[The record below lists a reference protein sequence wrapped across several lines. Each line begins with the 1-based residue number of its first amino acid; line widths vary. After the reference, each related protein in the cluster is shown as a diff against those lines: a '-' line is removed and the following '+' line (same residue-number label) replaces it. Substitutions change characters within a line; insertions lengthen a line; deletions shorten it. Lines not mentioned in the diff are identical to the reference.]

1 MSAEAGEVR
10 TNRLVDLRGPGKA
23 KVLKRDQRKYKIF
36 GNQNLPRMKERRSQ
50 ITSYHI
56 PRGQDGLCLRG
67 RLHRPCQG
75 ILITRSDGSASL
87 LKKALT

>member
-10 TNRLVDLRGPGKA
+10 TNRLADLRGPGKA
-23 KVLKRDQRKYKIF
+23 KVLKRAQRKYKIL

-56 PRGQDGLCLRG
+56 PRGQDPCACVGGLTDCARAFSSQSQMD
-67 RLHRPCQG
+67 LHH
-75 ILITRSDGSASL
+75 S
-87 LKKALT
+87 